1 MILGENGMV
10 SKTEIEMALSDERF
24 GAYLSYCVHNH
35 DRACALY
42 LWDMAV
48 GSAFL
53 PWLNITEIIL
63 RNQIH
68 HVLCMVHGTQW
79 PWSDGFE
86 RTLPTKGFNPREI
99 LQKARNKHRQSLE
112 TGKVVADLSFAFW
125 QHLLTKKYVAPLW
138 NKHLYHAF
146 PNLDKNISVT
156 DNLSRIYS
164 QIEQIR
170 ALRNRIAHHEPVY

>member
-24 GAYLSYCVHNH
+24 GAYISYCVHNH

-42 LWDMAV
+42 LWNMAV

-99 LQKARNKHRQSLE
+99 LQKARNKHRQSLQ

-125 QHLLTKKYVAPLW
+125 
-138 NKHLYHAF
+138 
-146 PNLDKNISVT
+146 
-156 DNLSRIYS
+156 
-164 QIEQIR
+164 
-170 ALRNRIAHHEPVY
+170 